1 MAIRKTWERFSS
13 QSLLTGEN
21 DKRGSLF
28 ISELGQVNLGEVN
41 LLRAGVDTIRQLYT
55 GVCQS
60 DVFDC
65 IKEKYEGGF
74 KEIIELGDIQWL
86 LGSGGASGYR
96 YRLQNSAL
104 GLILLFGSRYSEF
117 DKDGSHL
124 KIEVSPHYIDRHSVD
139 EIQQQLDQLSQL
151 LIEYPSAS
159 GVAVHVALDLQ
170 GWEPPADFERRLVC
184 RSKRKV
190 TYEGLESVE
199 FDSLSQVSAIYGD
212 RETFLFGTASALQF
226 TLYRKDIEIR
236 KRDKM
241 HFWHY
246 VWDKSTGG
254 ELSPETAF
262 KHHLSVWRF
271 ELRFHHSVIQ
281 EFGLGIGEKL
291 LTFQQ
296 VSQHLTGLWRK
307 GLDSYRLDKTRTYID
322 PFWQLITEDVEIYQ
336 PVKPLLYKRA
346 KKQPGIGNEK
356 NVLLALGNL
365 LSIYARNKFTTQQA
379 YQYLKAS
386 GIWEDLIAYWY
397 VKMNGIDQIYEFI
410 DKALN
415 LRRLQGIAA

>member
-1 MAIRKTWERFSS
+1 MATRKQWERFSTE
-13 QSLLTGEN
+13 SLINGDADN
-21 DKRGSLF
+21 KGSLF
-28 ISELGQVNLGEVN
+28 ISELGQIDLVDVN
-41 LLRAGVDTIRQLYT
+41 LLRAGVDTVRQLYS
-55 GVCQS
+55 GVCQF
-60 DVFDC
+60 DVFDYV
-65 IKEKYEGGF
+65 KDKYEGGF
-74 KEIIELGDIQWL
+74 KEIIELGGIQWL

-104 GLILLFGSRYSEF
+104 GLILFFGSRYAES
-117 DKDGSHL
+117 DKDGAHL
-124 KIEVSPHYIDRHSVD
+124 KIEVSPHHIDRRSVN
-139 EIQQQLDQLSQL
+139 EIQGQLDQLAL
-151 LIEYPSAS
+151 FLIEYPTPT
-159 GVAVHVALDLQ
+159 GVAVHVALDVQ
-170 GWEPPADFERRLVC
+170 GWEPPSDFERRLVC

-241 HFWHY
+241 HFWHD

-262 KHHLSVWRF
+262 KHHLPVWRF

-281 EFGLGIGEKL
+281 EFGLGIDEKL
-291 LTFQQ
+291 LTFKQ

-322 PFWQLITEDVEIYQ
+322 PFWQMISDDVEVYQ
-336 PVKPLLYKRA
+336 PAKALLYKRA
-346 KKQPGIGNEK
+346 KKQPGFGNEK

-365 LSIYARNKFTTQQA
+365 LSIYARNKFTTHQA

-386 GIWEDLIAYWY
+386 GIWEDLTAYWY
-397 VKMNGIDQIYEFI
+397 VRMNGIDQIYEFI